1 MDEFNFGKILLF
13 GEKGRFSESFKQVIS
28 NENNST
34 AVTNLSSRES
44 ATPLFQ
50 IELQKYLDTKDLLS
64 NYVIW
69 SSGSSNA
76 RSSKNDCKID
86 KDSLVNNVRMLN
98 QYSKNPQNFCFLS
111 SGGAIYGRSP
121 GIVSELSP
129 ANPETFY
136 GEMKLECEQFLQ
148 REKELGNINLKILR
162 LANAYGSD
170 TKGLN
175 RNLVDVVLNESTLKL
190 SAKTTSVKQYGTFE
204 DYSRNILR
212 FLGSTA
218 YKENDEVIKNI
229 FPHHQYSIGKIIE
242 LVDTLR
248 PGNNKI
254 IVDFVSQKLSEE
266 TVILQNSNG
275 SETSED
281 SWESLENYLSRKFPS
296 RL

>member
-13 GEKGRFSESFKQVIS
+13 GKNGRFSESFKRVIS
-28 NENNST
+28 NEKKFI

-44 ATPLFQ
+44 ATSLFQ
-50 IELQKYLDTKDLLS
+50 TELQKYLDTKDMLS
-64 NYVIW
+64 NFVIW

-86 KDSLVNNVRMLN
+86 KDLLVNNVRMLN

-136 GEMKLECEQFLQ
+136 GEMKLECEQFLK

-175 RNLVDVVLNESTLKL
+175 RNLVDVVMNESRLML
-190 SAKTTSVKQYGTFE
+190 SAKTTSKKQYGTFE

-229 FPHHQYSIGKIIE
+229 FPHHQYSIGEIIE
-242 LVDTLR
+242 LVNNLR
-248 PGNNKI
+248 PDNNKT

-275 SETSED
+275 SEITED
-281 SWESLENYLSRKFPS
+281 SWESLENYLSRQFPS